1 MFQLNSSYF
10 SRYFSKQ
17 TGSNEMANANAMAQA
32 NIKSKPTT
40 SAKANE
46 YSNKVTQL
54 YPSGQFSKYVA
65 RFEKKL
71 RA

>member
-1 MFQLNSSYF
+1 MLQLNSSYF
-10 SRYFSKQ
+10 SRYFSKK
-17 TGSNEMANANAMAQA
+17 TGSNAMVQANEMAQPH
-32 NIKSKPTT
+32 IKSKPIA
-40 SAKANE
+40 SAHP
-46 YSNKVTQL
+46 NKVTQL